1 MRKITD
7 YNEFILESKLEFFR
21 SKIEYTDKFKDILR
35 SIDSPI
41 STKLYTLTGKE
52 VDINTNYI
60 DIDTDK
66 KDVILFTPD
75 NKTLKLP
82 FIVIEDGYE
91 YINPADRAEDQDIL
105 LVNYLV
111 HHKVKS

>member
-1 MRKITD
+1 LL
-7 YNEFILESKLEFFR
+7 LEAN
-21 SKIEYTDKFKDILR
+21 IEYTDKFKDILR
-35 SIDSPI
+35 SIDC
-41 STKLYTLTGKE
+41 LLVVENFYTLIGKE

-82 FIVIEDGYE
+82 FIAIDSGYE
-91 YINPADRAEDQDIL
+91 YTNPADRARRDQDSP

-111 HHKVKS
+111 HHKVNKLNL

>member
-1 MRKITD
+1 V
-7 YNEFILESKLEFFR
+7 SCVFR
-21 SKIEYTDKFKDILR
+21 AAFNQIPRL
-35 SIDSPI
+35 I
-41 STKLYTLTGKE
+41 STELYRLAGKE

-91 YINPADRAEDQDIL
+91 YINPADRARNSGYPIGQLSNPSQGQKLNLKKLSNEEVERFL
-105 LVNYLV
+105 ME
-111 HHKVKS
+111 